1 MTTLDVRDTRLEAVV
16 TDEPLRKRA
25 GGFGFTEGAVW
36 SPRSTLVFSDITG
49 DQMFEF
55 DPATEECSSYRHPT
69 NKSNGN
75 AYTSDGLLV
84 TCQHS
89 TSRIVREEADG
100 SLTVVASH
108 YNGAELNSP
117 NDVIIDGDGRVLFT
131 DPPYGRTAFGGI
143 ERPVPQPL
151 QAVYAC
157 NPADGSVEL
166 LAGDFDR
173 PNGLC
178 LAEGGSVLLVNDTP
192 RSHIRRFELSGGKA
206 TGGEVWAEVSG
217 EGDGA
222 PDGLKVDSEGNVYCT
237 GPGGIHVFSDQA
249 DLLGVIRVPESVANF
264 NWGDDDLK
272 TLYITALTSLYSVR
286 VKVPGP
292 PYAYAA

>member
-1 MTTLDVRDTRLEAVV
+1 MSTLDVRDSRLESLV
-16 TDEPLRKRA
+16 TDEPLRQRA
-25 GGFGFTEGAVW
+25 SGFGFTEGAVW
-36 SPRSTLVFSDITG
+36 SPRSTLVFSDIIG
-49 DQMFEF
+49 SEMFEF
-55 DPATEECSSYRHPT
+55 DSATDAVSSYRQNT
-69 NKSNGN
+69 DKSNGN
-75 AYTSDGLLV
+75 AYTADGLLV

-100 SLTVVASH
+100 TLTVVASH

-117 NDVIIDGDGRVLFT
+117 NDVIINADGAVLFT

-143 ERPVPQPL
+143 ERPVPQP
-151 QAVYAC
+151 QNGVYAC

-166 LAGDFDR
+166 LAGDFEA

-178 LAEGGSVLLVNDTP
+178 LAEGGAVLLVNDTP
-192 RSHIRRFELSGGKA
+192 RSHIRRFEVSGGKV
-206 TGGEVWAEVSG
+206 TGGDVWVEISG

-222 PDGLKVDSEGNVYCT
+222 PDGLKVDSEGNVYCS
-237 GPGGIHVFSDQA
+237 GPGGIHVFSDRAQ
-249 DLLGVIRVPESVANF
+249 LLGLIRVPEGVANF

-272 TLYITALTSLYSVR
+272 TLYITAMTSLYSVR

-292 PYAYAA
+292 AYAYSA